1 MDATKATIRA
11 LNDALRRSFQGGS
24 VSMTAGIAAIAED
37 VRTVI
42 FQRVRYFNA
51 FDADNDPYEEHDF
64 GAFEEH
70 GHKVFW
76 KIDYYTKDMSAG
88 SEHPEDPTQTARVPP
103 IMLAEE
109 Y

>member
-1 MDATKATIRA
+1 MDAKKASIQA

-24 VSMTAGIAAIAED
+24 VNMTAGIAAIAED
-37 VRTVI
+37 VRAVI
-42 FQRVRYFNA
+42 LQRVRDFNA
-51 FDADNDPYEEHDF
+51 FDPDNDPYEEHDF
-64 GAFEEH
+64 GAFEER

-88 SEHPEDPTQTARVPP
+88 SEHPEDPDQTTRVLT
-103 IMLAEE
+103 ILLAEE